1 MIIIS
6 ACFIKYNANSL
17 NGKILLTL
25 PEEKELDIV
34 MFLLALPVKM
44 QFRNKQKQLQKNTLC
59 LFQFK
64 NIGLYLHKYKVS
76 KNVAFSYFTL

>member
-17 NGKILLTL
+17 NGKILFTL

-34 MFLLALPVKM
+34 MLLLALPVKM
-44 QFRNKQKQLQKNTLC
+44 KFRNKQTKTTTKKHLM
-59 LFQFK
+59 F
-64 NIGLYLHKYKVS
+64 IS
-76 KNVAFSYFTL
+76 I